1 MTFTKDEEM
10 MLLLYGAD
18 TKDEFLDNIRSMQMC
33 LTTEERRLRRLS
45 DSVLSKVENM
55 TESEFQRRMKDA
67 GL

>member
-18 TKDEFLDNIRSMQMC
+18 TKEGFLNNIRFMQMC

-45 DSVLSKVENM
+45 DSVLSKVESM
-55 TESEFQRRMKDA
+55 TENEFQRRMKDA